1 MGSKQEYKYKK
12 MANHTNHEANG
23 SAGDLPA
30 PEELHN
36 KADKKDEVASA
47 PATAIASKNQPRS
60 RRITYRPSHKAT
72 FIGLAVVIV
81 ILGLNA
87 AVITFIMQGQAR
99 ADASKGQAEVSI
111 SSSALDKLGVSRTS
125 VGNLG
130 TELIV
135 NPNSRF
141 NGAVTVASDVTIA
154 GQLKLNSKFSANE
167 ASLTKLQAGDT
178 SLNQLNVNGDGT
190 ISSLNLRKDLAVAG
204 STRLQGAVTIG
215 QLLTVNNNVNIAGS
229 LSVGGTLS
237 ARSFQASSLVSDTTL
252 TVGGHVITRGSA
264 PGVGPGSALGSYGTV
279 SISGNDAAGTVAAN
293 IGTNAGGGIIAN
305 VAFRNQY
312 SSTPHVVVTGVGAGI
327 GSVYVTRS
335 VGGFSIGVNGPLAPG
350 GYAFDYIVMQ

>member
-1 MGSKQEYKYKK
+1 

-23 SAGDLPA
+23 SASDLPA
-30 PEELHN
+30 PEELHH
-36 KADKKDEVASA
+36 KADKKDETSSASSAAVAVKTPS
-47 PATAIASKNQPRS
+47 RS
-60 RRITYRPSHKAT
+60 RRVTYRPSHKAT
-72 FIGLAVVIV
+72 FIGLTVVIV

-87 AVITFIMQGQAR
+87 TVIAFIMQGQAK
-99 ADASKGQAEVSI
+99 ADASKAQAEVSI
-111 SSSALDKLGVSRTS
+111 SSDTLDKLGVSRTA

-135 NPNSRF
+135 NPSARF
-141 NGAVTVASDVTIA
+141 NGAVTVASDMTIA

-167 ASLTKLQAGDT
+167 ASLAKLQAGDT
-178 SLNQLNVNGDGT
+178 SLTQLNVNGDGT
-190 ISSLNLRKDLAVAG
+190 ISSLNLRKDLAVVG

-229 LSVGGTLS
+229 LAVGGTLS
-237 ARSFQASSLVSDTTL
+237 ARNFQASSLISDTTL
-252 TVGGHVITRGSA
+252 TIGGHIITRGSA
-264 PGVGPGSALGSYGTV
+264 PGVGPGSALGSHGTV

-335 VGGFSIGVNGPLAPG
+335 IGGFSIGVNGPLAPG